1 MHRRILLAILL
12 AVAVTGAAL
21 GIPLGITASLLVNS
35 MASEDL
41 KTRAQRIVKQLDKD
55 IAEGESIDTERV
67 GLAVPAGGYLV
78 VHGPKGQVYREGTKP
93 KGGTLSEESN
103 LAGTGTVKLSVPAE
117 PVRSR
122 QTQVTVAVLLL
133 AVLSVG
139 TGMVVATVTARRLAR
154 PLRDISIRAA
164 RLGAGD
170 FRPDISRYNMR
181 ELDMVADALD
191 TSADALSTLVRRER
205 QFVGDVSHQLRSR
218 LTAIQ
223 LRLDPLTTHTDP
235 EVAEDSVAA
244 QEQADQLAAVLDEL
258 LAAARAAREAGAE
271 PVDLSAVLKT
281 IAIEWR
287 QIFSSEGRTLR
298 LRIGKGLIARVTPA
312 RLREVVG
319 VLLDNARKHGAGTVT
334 MAARSGDTDG
344 TVVVTV
350 ADHGQGVPDALAP
363 HIFDR
368 GVSGAGSTGVGLALA
383 RALVEADGGR
393 LELSVQRPATFSVF
407 LLVPRSTDLSTV
419 KLTRTAGS
427 PR

>member
-21 GIPLGITASLLVNS
+21 GIPLGVTASLLVS
-35 MASEDL
+35 SLASEDL
-41 KTRAQRIVKQLDKD
+41 KDRAQQIVKQLDSD
-55 IAEGESIDTERV
+55 IAAGEGIDTDRV
-67 GLAVPAGGYLV
+67 DLAIPPGGYLV
-78 VHGPKGQVYREGTKP
+78 VRGPGGRVYREGVKP
-93 KGGTLSEESN
+93 EGGRLTEEAN
-103 LAGTGTVKLSVPAE
+103 LAGTGEVQLSVPSE
-117 PVRSR
+117 PLRER

-154 PLRDISIRAA
+154 PLREISSRAA

-170 FRPDISRYNMR
+170 FRPDTNRYNMR

-191 TSADALSTLVRRER
+191 TSAEALSALIRRER

-223 LRLDPLTTHTDP
+223 LRLDPLTTHSDP
-235 EVAEDSVAA
+235 EVAEDSLAA

-287 QIFSSEGRTLR
+287 QIFNAEGRTLR
-298 LRIGKGLIARVTPA
+298 LRIAKGLIARVTPA

-334 MAARSGDTDG
+334 MAARGGDTDG

-350 ADHGQGVPDALAP
+350 SDHGDGVPDALAP

-393 LELSVQRPATFSVF
+393 LELSVQRPAMFSVF
-407 LLVPRSTDLSTV
+407 LLVPRSTDLSSV
-419 KLTRTAGS
+419 RLSTAGS

>member
-1 MHRRILLAILL
+1 VYRRILLAILL

-21 GIPLGITASLLVNS
+21 GIPLGITASLLVSS

-41 KTRAQRIVKQLDKD
+41 KTRAQRIVKKLDED
-55 IAEGESIDTERV
+55 ITAGYGIDTERV

-78 VHGPKGQVYREGTKP
+78 VYGPKGGVYREGVKP
-93 KGGTLSEESN
+93 TGGTLTEEAN
-103 LAGTGTVKLSVPAE
+103 LAGIGRVELSIPAE
-117 PVRSR
+117 PVRER

-154 PLRDISIRAA
+154 PLREISFRAA
-164 RLGAGD
+164 KLGAGD
-170 FRPDISRYNMR
+170 FRPDNGRYSMA

-191 TSADALSTLVRRER
+191 TSAEALSALVRRER

-223 LRLDPLTTHTDP
+223 LRLDPLTTHSDP
-235 EVAEDSVAA
+235 EVAEDSLAA

-271 PVDLSAVLKT
+271 PVDLSAVLET
-281 IAIEWR
+281 IAVEWR
-287 QIFSSEGRTLR
+287 EIFSAEGRTLR

-319 VLLDNARKHGAGTVT
+319 VLLDNARRHGSGTVT
-334 MAARSGDTDG
+334 MAARGGDTDG

-350 ADHGQGVPDALAP
+350 SDHGQGVPDALAP

-383 RALVEADGGR
+383 RALIEADGGR

-407 LLVPRSTDLSTV
+407 LLVPRSTDLSSV
-419 KLTRTAGS
+419 SLSTAGS

>member
-21 GIPLGITASLLVNS
+21 GIPLGITASLLVS
-35 MASEDL
+35 SLASEDL
-41 KTRAQRIVKQLDKD
+41 KTRAQRIVEQLDRD
-55 IAEGESIDTERV
+55 IAAGDGIETDRV
-67 GLAVPAGGYLV
+67 GLAIPAGGYLV
-78 VHGPKGQVYREGTKP
+78 VRGPGGRVYREGVKP
-93 KGGTLSEESN
+93 QGDSLTEEAN
-103 LAGTGTVKLSVPAE
+103 LAGTGKVRLSVPSE
-117 PVRSR
+117 PLRER
-122 QTQVTVAVLLL
+122 QSQVTVAVLLL

-154 PLRDISIRAA
+154 PLRDISYRAA

-170 FRPDISRYNMR
+170 FRPDTSRYNMR
-181 ELDMVADALD
+181 ELDMVAEALD
-191 TSADALSTLVRRER
+191 TSAEALSALVRRER
-205 QFVGDVSHQLRSR
+205 QLVGDVSHQLRSR

-223 LRLDPLTTHTDP
+223 LRLDPLTTHSDP
-235 EVAEDSVAA
+235 EVAEDAVAA

-287 QIFSSEGRTLR
+287 QIFNAEGRTLR

-319 VLLDNARKHGAGTVT
+319 VLLDNARKHGEGTVT
-334 MAARSGDTDG
+334 MAARGGDTDG

-407 LLVPRSTDLSTV
+407 LLVPRSTDLSSV
-419 KLTRTAGS
+419 KLTTAGS